1 MRRIPWI
8 TKATYGQTDV
18 ALSHR
23 LTYGHIGSIRD
34 VKRLRFLSI
43 KSGGRKYVKSLTCER
58 PLIQKKKGDSFPISL
73 KLPKTIHR
81 KSK

>member
-1 MRRIPWI
+1 MRRITWI

-34 VKRLRFLSI
+34 VKSLRFLSI

-58 PLIQKKKGDSFPISL
+58 PVFQKEKKIAFQFS
-73 KLPKTIHR
+73 
-81 KSK
+81 

>member
-58 PLIQKKKGDSFPISL
+58 PVIKKKKVIAFQFS
-73 KLPKTIHR
+73 
-81 KSK
+81 

>member
-34 VKRLRFLSI
+34 VKSLRFLSI

-58 PLIQKKKGDSFPISL
+58 PVFQKKKVIAFQFS
-73 KLPKTIHR
+73 
-81 KSK
+81 